1 MANLSDA
8 FGDITVEKVGQEFI
22 DYLKQVQGDDAQ
34 AYYKLVEVE
43 QLERA
48 EADKDGDLTMSFS
61 TSGRWSYSTNIAGY
75 LRGEWMDSRDTENKD
90 SSNKDAYLK
99 FIQAVIDKGGLVNIS
114 YTDSDSAMDWMGTG
128 GFTMQAVDGEIVFAD
143 NFEEEDITIAGFAE
157 LQGETVE
164 WALEYLYGDE
174 VSDVYYNYV
183 GNCKTKGVEPVEAD
197 NWFENIYEEEE

>member
-34 AYYKLVEVE
+34 AYYKLVEVD

-48 EADKDGDLTMSFS
+48 EADEDGDLTMSFS
-61 TSGRWSYSTNIAGY
+61 TAGRWSYSTNIAGY
-75 LRGEWMDSRDTENKD
+75 LRGEWMDSRDTENKV

-99 FIQAVIDKGGLVNIS
+99 FVQAVIDKGGLVNIS

-128 GFTMQAVDGEIVFAD
+128 SFTMQAVDGEIVFAD
-143 NFEEEDITIAGFAE
+143 DFEEEVITIAGFAE
-157 LQGETVE
+157 LQGETAE

-174 VSDVYYNYV
+174 VSNVYYDYV
-183 GNCKTKGVEPVEAD
+183 DNCKTKGVEPVEAD
-197 NWFENIYEEEE
+197 TWYDTIYEQED